1 MLAECWLWC
10 YRVFAP
16 PGLVSRAWWSVP
28 GGCAPAWELLP
39 LWVPVSCWA
48 GHFQG
53 YGTQLFFSLQRKV
66 VAVIIT
72 AAAQR
77 IEAPVTVLPAG
88 GQEG

>member
-1 MLAECWLWC
+1 MVGAWGLCLSLGA
-10 YRVFAP
+10 AP
-16 PGLVSRAWWSVP
+16 TVGPS
-28 GGCAPAWELLP
+28 ELL
-39 LWVPVSCWA
+39 A